1 MRMLRRRDPF
11 LSRRSAR
18 AGDHPERGS
27 APVEFVLVGA
37 LLTLVT
43 VSVLQLALALH
54 VRSTLIDAAAEGAR
68 HAALADSSL
77 AAGVERSRD
86 LIATAVGESYAGDIS
101 AGFGRYEGHPV
112 VVVTV
117 RSPLPLL
124 GLAGIDRGLEVSGRA
139 ALEPLR

>member
-1 MRMLRRRDPF
+1 MRMLARR
-11 LSRRSAR
+11 LSR
-18 AGDHPERGS
+18 DEITDRGS
-27 APVEFVLVGA
+27 APVEFVLVGT

-43 VSVLQLALALH
+43 VSVLQVALALH
-54 VRSTLIDAAAEGAR
+54 VRTTLIDAAAEGAR

-77 AAGVERSRD
+77 AAGIERSRD
-86 LIATAVGESYAGDIS
+86 LISTAIGDGYAADVS

-124 GLAGIDRGLEVSGRA
+124 GLAGVDGTLEVSGRA

>member
-1 MRMLRRRDPF
+1 MRMPDRGRPLDEPH
-11 LSRRSAR
+11 
-18 AGDHPERGS
+18 DRGS

-43 VSVLQLALALH
+43 VSVLQLAFALH

-77 AAGVERSRD
+77 AAGIERSRD
-86 LIATAVGESYAGDIS
+86 LISTAVGDGYASDVT
-101 AGFGRYEGHPV
+101 AGFGSYEGQPV

-117 RSPLPLL
+117 RSPLPLI
-124 GLAGIDRGLEVSGRA
+124 GLAGFDGTLEVSGRA

>member
-1 MRMLRRRDPF
+1 MPSLRRLPAESRD
-11 LSRRSAR
+11 
-18 AGDHPERGS
+18 RGS
-27 APVEFVLVGA
+27 APVEFVLVGT

-77 AAGVERSRD
+77 VAGVERSRD
-86 LIATAVGESYAGDIS
+86 LISTAVGESYAADIA
-101 AGFGRYEGHPV
+101 AGFGSYEGQPV

-117 RSPLPLL
+117 RSPLPLI
-124 GLAGIDRGLEVSGRA
+124 GLAGFDGTLEVSGRA